1 MNAKDLKAKLQRDL
15 QVLMSAN
22 KIVSSHGELEI
33 DLETTLHLFNALR
46 PILMRKIKQK
56 IKETAVASALPG
68 QMDIV
73 DEIADKAV
81 KGIEKDVIAKIKK
94 S

>member
-15 QVLMSAN
+15 QIVMSAT
-22 KIVSSHGELEI
+22 KVVSPHGELEI

-56 IKETAVASALPG
+56 IKETTASSALPG
-68 QMDIV
+68 QIDIV
-73 DEIADKAV
+73 DEIADKAA
-81 KGIEKDVIAKIKK
+81 KAIEKDVVAKIKK